1 MIAAYYFLLFFS
13 IFVFIGGAGLGD
25 VVRRVRSGGLSL
37 SLIPALIRSILF
49 GIVPL
54 GMSLFAFSTLSAV
67 HLVLVLLAV
76 WLISIAVTAFVPEE
90 YLSALRSGPPVS
102 VGVGS
107 FMLLL
112 ALALAFLL
120 FEQDPRA
127 ALLIG
132 GFMALFGIVPLAYGI
147 SELRKGNPGR

>member
-1 MIAAYYFLLFFS
+1 MITAYYFLLFFG

-25 VVRRVRSGGLSL
+25 VVRRVRTGGLSL
-37 SLIPALIRSILF
+37 SLVPALVRSILF
-49 GIVPL
+49 GVVPL
-54 GMSLFAFSTLSAV
+54 GMALFVFSTLGALY
-67 HLVLVLLAV
+67 LVLVELGV
-76 WLISIAVTAFVPEE
+76 WLVALLVTAFVPEE

-112 ALALAFLL
+112 ALALAVLL
-120 FEQDPRA
+120 FEQDARA

-132 GFMALFGIVPLAYGI
+132 GFLALFGLVPLAYGI
-147 SELRKGNPGR
+147 NELRKGNPGR

>member
-1 MIAAYYFLLFFS
+1 MITAYYFLLFFG

-25 VVRRVRSGGLSL
+25 IVRRLRTGGLSL
-37 SLIPALIRSILF
+37 SLVPALIRSIVF
-49 GIVPL
+49 GVVPL
-54 GMSLFAFSTLSAV
+54 GMALFVFSTLGALY
-67 HLVLVLLAV
+67 LVLIDLGV
-76 WLISIAVTAFVPEE
+76 WLVAVLVTAFVPEE

-112 ALALAFLL
+112 ALVLAFIL

-127 ALLIG
+127 ALLVG
-132 GFMALFGIVPLAYGI
+132 GFLALFGVVPLAYAI
-147 SELRKGNPGR
+147 NEVRKGNPGR